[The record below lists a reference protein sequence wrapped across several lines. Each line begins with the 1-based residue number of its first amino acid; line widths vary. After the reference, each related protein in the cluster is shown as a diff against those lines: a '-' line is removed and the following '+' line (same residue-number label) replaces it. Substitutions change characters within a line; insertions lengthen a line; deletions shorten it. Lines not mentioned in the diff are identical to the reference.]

1 MRARAPQ
8 RPFTWPLSVQAAAYV
23 VLIALACLPGSGA
36 VSSSTFSVTAFAV
49 AAIIV
54 LFAFFCPLRDGV
66 PGRVTAVVLGFVA
79 MVCASTPLLGQFV
92 FERQGAPHAGTANA
106 QYYSA
111 AAWCAGV
118 AGLLVVLVVAAF
130 IRQMARPQR
139 TDMMG
144 APHAGTANAQYYSAA
159 AWCAGVA
166 GLLVVLVVAAFIR
179 QMARPQRTDM
189 IVQLAHM
196 VTDGVA
202 SIAASG
208 WCFLPMLF
216 HEAGA
221 ADVWR
226 IVCVVVVVAGAVALA
241 MVSRLWYRSIAASG
255 WCFLPMLFHEAGA
268 ADVWRI
274 VCVVVVVAGAVALAM
289 VSRLWYREAQPLPGA
304 RAAWIGFGLLPVMLT
319 GALVGIAALIMWLV

>member
-1 MRARAPQ
+1 MTEAQSVPQPHSDMRARAPQ
-8 RPFTWPLSVQAAAYV
+8 RPFTWPLAVQAAAYV

-66 PGRVTAVVLGFVA
+66 PGSVTAVVLGFVA

-92 FERQGAPHAGTANA
+92 FERQGAPHAGVANA
-106 QYYSA
+106 QY
-111 AAWCAGV
+111 
-118 AGLLVVLVVAAF
+118 
-130 IRQMARPQR
+130 
-139 TDMMG
+139 T
-144 APHAGTANAQYYSAA
+144 SAA

-196 VTDGVA
+196 VTDGVV

-216 HEAGA
+216 HEVGA

-241 MVSRLWYRSIAASG
+241 V
-255 WCFLPMLFHEAGA
+255 
-268 ADVWRI
+268 
-274 VCVVVVVAGAVALAM
+274 

-304 RAAWIGFGLLPVMLT
+304 RAAWVGFGLLPVMLT
-319 GALVGIAALIMWLV
+319 GALVGIAALVMWLV

>member
-1 MRARAPQ
+1 MTEAQSVPQPHSDMRARAPQ
-8 RPFTWPLSVQAAAYV
+8 RPFTWPLAVQAAAYV

-92 FERQGAPHAGTANA
+92 FERQGVPHAGAANA
-106 QYYSA
+106 QY
-111 AAWCAGV
+111 
-118 AGLLVVLVVAAF
+118 
-130 IRQMARPQR
+130 
-139 TDMMG
+139 T
-144 APHAGTANAQYYSAA
+144 SAA

-196 VTDGVA
+196 VTDGVV
-202 SIAASG
+202 SIAASIG
-208 WCFLPMLF
+208 STRTRCDRIASDGNSL
-216 HEAGA
+216 AGSGE
-221 ADVWR
+221 
-226 IVCVVVVVAGAVALA
+226 VVIKV
-241 MVSRLWYRSIAASG
+241 
-255 WCFLPMLFHEAGA
+255 
-268 ADVWRI
+268 
-274 VCVVVVVAGAVALAM
+274 
-289 VSRLWYREAQPLPGA
+289 
-304 RAAWIGFGLLPVMLT
+304 RAITSYTFGFGSASVPRRRS
-319 GALVGIAALIMWLV
+319 AA

>member
-1 MRARAPQ
+1 M
-8 RPFTWPLSVQAAAYV
+8 
-23 VLIALACLPGSGA
+23 
-36 VSSSTFSVTAFAV
+36 
-49 AAIIV
+49 

-92 FERQGAPHAGTANA
+92 FERQGAANA
-106 QYYSA
+106 QY
-111 AAWCAGV
+111 
-118 AGLLVVLVVAAF
+118 
-130 IRQMARPQR
+130 
-139 TDMMG
+139 T
-144 APHAGTANAQYYSAA
+144 SAA

-241 MVSRLWYRSIAASG
+241 V
-255 WCFLPMLFHEAGA
+255 
-268 ADVWRI
+268 
-274 VCVVVVVAGAVALAM
+274 
-289 VSRLWYREAQPLPGA
+289 VSRLWYRETQPLPGA
-304 RAAWIGFGLLPVMLT
+304 RAAWVGFGLLPVMLI
-319 GALVGIAALIMWLV
+319 GALVGIAALVMWLV

>member
-1 MRARAPQ
+1 MTEAQSVPQPHSDMRARAPQ
-8 RPFTWPLSVQAAAYV
+8 RPFTWPLAVQAAAYV

-92 FERQGAPHAGTANA
+92 FERQGAPHAGAANA
-106 QYYSA
+106 QY
-111 AAWCAGV
+111 
-118 AGLLVVLVVAAF
+118 
-130 IRQMARPQR
+130 
-139 TDMMG
+139 T
-144 APHAGTANAQYYSAA
+144 SAA

-196 VTDGVA
+196 VTDGVV

-241 MVSRLWYRSIAASG
+241 VVSRLW
-255 WCFLPMLFHEAGA
+255 H
-268 ADVWRI
+268 
-274 VCVVVVVAGAVALAM
+274 
-289 VSRLWYREAQPLPGA
+289 REAQPLPGV
-304 RAAWIGFGLLPVMLT
+304 RAAWVGFGLLPVMLT